1 MHHSARGTEKAILTV
16 REGPFQKEGLAQG
29 HPKPEAVAA

>member
-1 MHHSARGTEKAILTV
+1 MSHLARGAERAILIV

-29 HPKPEAVAA
+29 HPRPEAMAA